1 MITPGTYVN
10 DIRMGSLTVPY
21 LLQGGITVL
30 YVHGTKDG
38 ASPCQY
44 SYRTFVSG
52 LIPSKAAKLL
62 TYSIITYGSSL
73 IGLAS
78 SVLFGSNAIL
88 AYFNPPNAAS
98 RFVPPNS
105 NQDEITVGVAT
116 IAQLLGIPAP
126 ITIIPVPQFT
136 AIDATFSILDMETV
150 PTYPESVYE
159 TVVNQPLISNQGE
172 YNCLNYKYLFDTDT
186 TDAFVTGTLTTYA
199 PFLPK
204 TSTMLDTFLFTFVWP
219 SVRYQVFDFSERTG
233 VFGQSAGSQL
243 QSVGRTNVVR
253 GYCGYAIIDHVSFDV
268 RVGNSPKGFLTNGYR
283 G

>member
-30 YVHGTKDG
+30 YVDGTKDG

-159 TVVNQPLISNQGE
+159 AVVNQPLISNQGE

-204 TSTMLDTFLFTFVWP
+204 TSTMLDTFLFTLFGLIFGTKSSTFQNVPGYSANLQGVNCNQLGVPTSCADIVAMP
-219 SVRYQVFDFSERTG
+219 SSTMCPSTSGSG
-233 VFGQSAGSQL
+233 VL
-243 QSVGRTNVVR
+243 PRD
-253 GYCGYAIIDHVSFDV
+253 Y
-268 RVGNSPKGFLTNGYR
+268 
-283 G
+283 